1 MDVNT
6 NALLIT
12 CLCPWEFCTLDVNTS
27 ALLISSVDVLPGC
40 ASSCVLDVQAH
51 LVGESLSI
59 LGVNT
64 SVLLITCG
72 WCCHDSRTLVHLL
85 GEILS
90 IVDATQIHDRS
101 HVLSGWKCLLK
112 EHLLNT

>member
-12 CLCPWEFCTLDVNTS
+12 CICPWEFCTLDVNTN
-27 ALLISSVDVLPGC
+27 ALLISFVDVLPGC
-40 ASSCVLDVQAH
+40 ASSCFLDVQVH
-51 LVGESLSI
+51 LVGESMSI

-64 SVLLITCG
+64 SVLLSTCG
-72 WCCHDSRTLVHLL
+72 WCCHHSRITQVHLL

-90 IVDATQIHDRS
+90 IVDA
-101 HVLSGWKCLLK
+101 
-112 EHLLNT
+112 NTDTRLITCA